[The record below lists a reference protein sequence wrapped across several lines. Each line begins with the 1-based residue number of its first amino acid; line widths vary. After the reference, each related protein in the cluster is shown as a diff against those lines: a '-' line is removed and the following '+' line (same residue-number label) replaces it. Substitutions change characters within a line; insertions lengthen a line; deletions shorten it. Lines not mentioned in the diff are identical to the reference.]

1 MTATERQLTIEVTIP
16 QMSKQVFYDPGRKRW
31 TRLRLLFD
39 VLGVVISA
47 LVLFF
52 VISVFFQKEPLP
64 PTLLPA
70 QARNLRALK
79 QREHRKRTHVR
90 GSHRKTRAP
99 GSEVVLNVD
108 EGIRAAYYVTWDAA
122 SFVSLKEYYP
132 QIDLLFPEW
141 LHVLTPDGNIQSVDE
156 NNHLFSVVQTG
167 RVHTPDDKVM
177 PFLRAEK
184 ANVDVLPLINNF
196 DPVAKQWLTNI
207 GDFLSDGQA
216 RQNFRS
222 QLLLF
227 LASDRFKGATIDF
240 EEIPLSAQPGFRALI
255 DELGRDLHARGLKL
269 YVNVPVADKDYD
281 YTALAASSD
290 GLIVMNYDQHQ
301 TTSSPGP
308 VAAQDW
314 FVSNLKQALKDIPKT
329 KVICSIGNYG
339 YDWSLK
345 AKSHKVISVET
356 NNVQEAWLHSG
367 ESDASI
373 ELDQDSMNPH
383 FAYVEDNGVEHQV
396 WFLDAVTALN
406 EMRAAR
412 QLGIRTFS
420 LWRLGSED
428 RSLWSIW
435 DDPGAADATQKLKAV
450 PAGEDVDREGY
461 GDILYVEHQP
471 SPGQREV
478 TLDRDTDLVTSE
490 EMTVLPE
497 PYQLNQYGSHEKEV
511 ALTFDDGPDPSNTPR
526 ILDIL
531 KRENAPATFF
541 LIGLQAQK
549 FPSLARRIYDEG
561 HTIGNHT
568 FSHPDITEVSQKY
581 IDFEMNLTE
590 RLFASKLGV
599 KPLFFRPP
607 YAIDQEP
614 DVAEQ
619 VKPIEHVQKLGFI
632 TIGSKIDPDDW
643 QPGRKTDDIVR
654 AVLDQANRFATSGC
668 QTHDP
673 PVCGNVILLHDGGGN
688 REATIQALPRIIDG
702 LRGNGFK
709 IVSVQDLLGKSRA
722 DVMPRLAPNEV
733 WGARL
738 NDAIFTLGQGLMAFI
753 FMVFLIG
760 DILMSGRLLGI
771 GALATFDR
779 LRRPPPAAP
788 DNFKP
793 HVTVIVPAYNEE
805 KVIEHTVKSVLASDY
820 PRLRTI
826 VVDDGSRDG
835 TSQVVREKF
844 AREIASGKV
853 LLLTKPNG
861 GKAAALNHGLE
872 HTDDE
877 IYIGID
883 ADTMI
888 SPTAI
893 SLLVPHFA
901 DSEVAAVAGNAKVG
915 NRVNLWTRWQA
926 LEYITSQNFERRAL
940 NVFGAVSVV
949 PGAIGAWR
957 TSAVR
962 EAGGYHTDTVAE
974 DADLTMSLLELGWR
988 VINEDRALAF
998 TEAPTTANG
1007 LMRQRFRWS
1016 FGILQAAWKHGQA
1029 IRRRSRLGWIALP
1042 NIIVFQI
1049 VLPLLSPFIDLMFAV
1064 GTLKFLLE
1072 RYFHPESS
1080 DPRSFEQLVLYFV
1093 IFLLIDFIA
1102 SALAFLL
1109 ERREAGQRE
1118 EMQLLLH
1125 LWLQRFS
1132 YRQLFSAVL
1141 FKTLKRAI
1149 DGKPFAWDKL
1159 ERTAAVARVSPERV
1173 TAEAPEA

>member
-1 MTATERQLTIEVTIP
+1 MKVSIP
-16 QMSKQVFYDPGRKRW
+16 YMSKQVFYDPERKRW

-39 VLGVVISA
+39 VLGVGITA

-52 VISVFFQKEPLP
+52 VVSVFFQKEPLP

-70 QARNLRALK
+70 QNRKLRALK
-79 QREHRKRTHVR
+79 EHEHRRKTQAK
-90 GSHRKTRAP
+90 GTHRKTKAP
-99 GSEVVLNVD
+99 ASEVVLNAD
-108 EGIRAAYYVTWDAA
+108 EGIRAAYYVTWDAG

-141 LHVLTPDGNIQSVDE
+141 LHVLTPDGNIRSVDE
-156 NNHLFSVVQTG
+156 NNQLFSVLQNG

-184 ANVDVLPLINNF
+184 ANLDVLPLINNF

-207 GDFLSDGQA
+207 GDFLESPQS

-255 DELGRDLHARGLKL
+255 SELGQDLHGRGLKL

-281 YTALAASSD
+281 YAALAASSD

-314 FVSNLKQALKDIPKT
+314 FVSNLRQALKDIPKT
-329 KVICSIGNYG
+329 KIICSIGNYG
-339 YDWSLK
+339 YDWAVNSK
-345 AKSHKVISVET
+345 TRHVISVET

-367 ESDASI
+367 ESEAPI
-373 ELDQDSMNPH
+373 QLDSDSLNPH
-383 FAYVEDNGVEHQV
+383 FAYMEDDGVEHQV
-396 WFLDAVTALN
+396 WFLDAVTTLN

-412 QLGIRTFS
+412 DLGIRTFS

-435 DDPGAADATQKLKAV
+435 DNPSEPDAKQKLQSV

-461 GDILYVEHQP
+461 GDILYVQHKP
-471 SPGQREV
+471 APGQRTV
-478 TLDRDTDLVTSE
+478 SMDRDSEFVTAE
-490 EMTVLPE
+490 KMTLLPQ
-497 PYQLNQYGSHEKEV
+497 PYQLNQYGRQDKEV
-511 ALTFDDGPDPSNTPR
+511 ALTFDDGPDPTNTPR

-531 KRENAPATFF
+531 KREHAPATFF

-549 FPSLARRIYDEG
+549 FPGLAKRIYDEG

-568 FSHPDITEVSQKY
+568 FSHPDISEVSQRY

-614 DVAEQ
+614 DIADQ
-619 VKPIEHVQKLGFI
+619 VRPVEHVQELGFI

-643 QPGRKTDDIVR
+643 QPGRKTADIVD
-654 AVLDQANRFATSGC
+654 AVLTQAQRYATKGC
-668 QTHDP
+668 QMHDP
-673 PVCGNVILLHDGGGN
+673 PLCGNIILLHDGGGN
-688 REATIQALPRIIDG
+688 REATIQALPQIIDG
-702 LRGNGFK
+702 LRSKGFK
-709 IVSVQDLLGKSRA
+709 IVSVPELLGKNRA
-722 DVMPRLAPNEV
+722 EVMPQLAPNEV
-733 WGARL
+733 LSARL
-738 NDAIFTLGQGLMAFI
+738 NDAIFTLLNGLMVFI
-753 FMVFLIG
+753 YMVFLFG
-760 DILMSGRLLGI
+760 DVLMSGRLLGI

-779 LRRPPPAAP
+779 LRKTPLMPSSG
-788 DNFKP
+788 FKP
-793 HVTVIVPAYNEE
+793 AVTVIVPAYNEE
-805 KVIEHTVKSVLASDY
+805 KVIEHTVRSVLASDY
-820 PRLRTI
+820 PKLRTI
-826 VVDDGSRDG
+826 VVDDGSKDA

-844 AREIASGKV
+844 AKEIAAGKV
-853 LLLTKPNG
+853 LLLTKTNG
-861 GKAAALNHGLE
+861 GKAAALNYGLE
-872 HTDDE
+872 HTNDQ

-888 SPTAI
+888 SANAI
-893 SLLVPHFA
+893 SLLVPYFA
-901 DSEVAAVAGNAKVG
+901 DEKIAAVAGNAKVG

-957 TSAVR
+957 TAAVR

-974 DADLTMSLLELGWR
+974 DADLTMSLLESGWS
-988 VINEDRALAF
+988 VVNEDRALAF
-998 TEAPTTANG
+998 TEAPTTARG

-1016 FGILQAAWKHGQA
+1016 FGILQAAWKHGEA

-1049 VLPLLSPFIDLMFAV
+1049 ILPLLSPFIDLMFVV

-1093 IFLLIDFIA
+1093 IFLLIDFVA

-1109 ERREAGQRE
+1109 ERREAGRGE
-1118 EMQLLLH
+1118 DMQLLLH

-1159 ERTAAVARVSPERV
+1159 ERTAAVTQGRA
-1173 TAEAPEA
+1173 